1 MLIFVSIFAVGFVIL
16 LLSMIFGHDGN
27 VGADADADGM
37 DHGPN
42 IFSVKMLSLI
52 LVGFGAG
59 GFGLRASTE
68 ASMFVSSMA
77 GVGGSVIVGAFGYF
91 ILRTFY
97 RSQASSTIVDQDIVG
112 CEGNLIDGIAQ
123 DGRGQISCIIRGRE
137 ITFLARS
144 RDGSPIK
151 RGAAVKIVGK
161 TASVVTV
168 EPLE

>member
-16 LLSMIFGHDGN
+16 LLSMIFGHDGD
-27 VGADADADGM
+27 VDADADGM
-37 DHGPN
+37 DHGPS
-42 IFSVKMLSLI
+42 IFSVKILSLI

-68 ASMFVSSMA
+68 AGMFVSSMA

-91 ILRTFY
+91 ILRAFY

-112 CEGNLIDGIAQ
+112 CEGNLIDGIAR

-144 RDGSPIK
+144 RDGKPIK
-151 RGAAVKIVGK
+151 RGTPVKIVGK